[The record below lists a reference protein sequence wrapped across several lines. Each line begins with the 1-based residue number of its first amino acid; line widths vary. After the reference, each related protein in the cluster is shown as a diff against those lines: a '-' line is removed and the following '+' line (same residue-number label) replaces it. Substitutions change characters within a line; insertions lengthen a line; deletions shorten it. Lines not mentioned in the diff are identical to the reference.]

1 MIACN
6 SDDGANNSAQK
17 AIMFVI
23 VDSGCM
29 LSDGRTLPI
38 INASVSLHLS
48 LLTALSI
55 SMQMLFFGK
64 IKLARGLVI

>member
-1 MIACN
+1 
-6 SDDGANNSAQK
+6 
-17 AIMFVI
+17 MFVI

-29 LSDGRTLPI
+29 LSDGRIVAI

-48 LLTALSI
+48 LLTTLSLLTSLSLSLSI
-55 SMQMLFFGK
+55 SMQMLYFGK